1 MVIPA
6 VLGFRCLSGICD
18 RLKFINN
25 VYLGGAKIRK
35 KIEGTSDKNQG
46 TRYKAQA

>member
-18 RLKFINN
+18 RLKFINS

-35 KIEGTSDKNQG
+35 KIEGT
-46 TRYKAQA
+46 RYKAQGTGLKV